1 MWNPVAHQHILST
14 TNKWGM
20 LQKNYLLKK
29 KKKRFCYISQWSI
42 SSSKNTAQKED
53 RIPFVSI
60 YFRLQEKKASGICLA
75 IFWKESETEDF
86 KGSCQFSFSGWV
98 KLNMPLHLQLENYT
112 GMNMALLCL
121 LWDDL
126 KIKERQ

>member
-14 TNKWGM
+14 TNKWWM

-29 KKKRFCYISQWSI
+29 KSFCYISQWGI
-42 SSSKNTAQKED
+42 SSSKNTAQKEE

-60 YFRLQEKKASGICLA
+60 HFRLQEKKASGICLA
-75 IFWKESETEDF
+75 IFREESKTEDF

-98 KLNMPLHLQLENYT
+98 RLNMPLCLQLENYT
-112 GMNMALLCL
+112 GMNMALLFL